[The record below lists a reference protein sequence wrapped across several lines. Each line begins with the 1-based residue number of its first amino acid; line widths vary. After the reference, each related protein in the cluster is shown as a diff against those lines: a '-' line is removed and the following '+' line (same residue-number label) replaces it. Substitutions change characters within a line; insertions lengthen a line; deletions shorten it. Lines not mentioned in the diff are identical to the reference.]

1 MSCSCGCSPCSCSP
15 QPPICCNPTVES
27 ITYSFENA
35 NLAGIGVLE
44 GVTDTLVQFRG
55 IVSES
60 PALIL
65 TLDTDT
71 NAIVIDFN
79 GDLLIGDIPDATTT
93 QRGMLETATNG
104 EAVAKAADNKIVVPS
119 NFAAMAATETF
130 AGFAEIATQAETN
143 SGVNDLAFVT
153 PLKLGTWW
161 TAKLASDVT
170 FGANVTISGTL
181 SAGSSALSQ
190 LTVASGGLTISPTL
204 MTIQMPMNFEFGAT
218 ISIGGDLVPNCFI
231 YTGGSSELSALSTA
245 NVLST
250 LNTVTYGLPSG
261 TLARTT
267 FASYAGQSISNPP
280 TQAEVQAIDNAL
292 VIVSQRLA
300 ALITDLMNTDK
311 PAA

>member
-1 MSCSCGCSPCSCSP
+1 MSCGCNQTPCSCSP

-35 NLAGIGVLE
+35 NLVGIGFLE

-104 EAVAKAADNKIVVPS
+104 EAVAKAANNKIVVPS

-170 FGANVTISGTL
+170 FGSNITVGGNVTAGGLL
-181 SAGSSALSQ
+181 SDE
-190 LTVASGGLTISPTL
+190 LTVA
-204 MTIQMPMNFEFGAT
+204 
-218 ISIGGDLVPNCFI
+218 GGDFAVTTAAFFFLPITFESGSVFQLAGVPMADQFLL
-231 YTGGSSELSALSTA
+231 GGSSGEPTGMDLHDVLTA
-245 NVLST
+245 A
-250 LNTVTYGLPSG
+250 NTVTYGLPSG

-300 ALITDLMNTDK
+300 ALITDIMATNK
-311 PAA
+311 PHA